1 MQRREFIILLC
12 GSAAWPLAA
21 SAQQPEQ
28 MRRIALAM
36 NRAANDA
43 EGQARLTVNHL
54 EMDSGVADRY
64 LQGRVN
70 FAIAVARREIRV
82 SSTVAAAPLA
92 FLPVSAGLIARYR
105 AIVEAGFPHLLID

>member
-28 MRRIALAM
+28 MRRIGILM

-43 EGQARLTVNHL
+43 EGQARLT
-54 EMDSGVADRY
+54 
-64 LQGRVN
+64 
-70 FAIAVARREIRV
+70 AV
-82 SSTVAAAPLA
+82 
-92 FLPVSAGLIARYR
+92 
-105 AIVEAGFPHLLID
+105 